1 VMLTIPDH
9 LGCVRT
15 YIQVMLTIPDHLAC
29 VRTYI
34 QVMLTIPD
42 HFRWSR
48 MVNIT
53 CI

>member
-15 YIQVMLTIPDHLAC
+15 HIWVMLAIPDHLGC

-34 QVMLTIPD
+34 
-42 HFRWSR
+42 
-48 MVNIT
+48 
-53 CI
+53 